1 MITHNLIQGSQE
13 WHAYRAA
20 HDNAS
25 DAPAMM
31 GCSAYKTREQLL
43 AERATGITPEVDSAT
58 QSRFDAGHR
67 FEALARPLAEKIME
81 EDLYPCTGSVEG
93 SRLSASF
100 DGLTLL
106 EDVALEHKTLNQRL
120 RAALEVPGCTGADL
134 PMEYQIQMEQQCAV
148 SDCERILFMAS
159 AWFSI
164 LFSQITSSSR
174 SMPSKL
180 ASRAMPSTSSV
191 ATMG

>member
-1 MITHNLIQGSQE
+1 MITHNLVQGSSA
-13 WHAYRAA
+13 WHAYRAT

-25 DAPAMM
+25 DSPAMM

-43 AERATGITPEVDSAT
+43 AERATGITTEVDSAT

-106 EDVALEHKTLNQRL
+106 EEVALEHKTLNQRL
-120 RAALEVPGCTGADL
+120 RAVLEVPGCTRPVDRAFRAAPVRAGS
-134 PMEYQIQMEQQCAV
+134 C
-148 SDCERILFMAS
+148 
-159 AWFSI
+159 
-164 LFSQITSSSR
+164 ITLSNR
-174 SMPSKL
+174 
-180 ASRAMPSTSSV
+180 
-191 ATMG
+191 